1 MVMLEYLYS
10 LDLSGIE
17 DFLSANAL
25 VLTCAAIGISGLL
38 TALAALISSARSRNR
53 AAGDEFAELKGR
65 LSAMAELSVQQNAE
79 QVRGLSER
87 IDSLARNL
95 SQALD
100 TTAARLGEN
109 LNVTAA
115 RLGEN
120 LNATASRLGDSIHST
135 AARLGD
141 NMSESERRT
150 WESLSTLNERLAL
163 IDEANRSLTELST
176 EVGSLHGVLANKQAR
191 GAFGQM
197 RMETIV
203 RDGLPSSA
211 YDFQPT
217 LSNGKRPDCV
227 IRLPNAEPLVVDSKF
242 PLEGFEALRLA
253 KSAEDTKLACASVR
267 EAVGR
272 HVSAIEEKYLIPG
285 ETQDT
290 ALMFVPS
297 ESIYADLYEKFPDLV
312 QSAHRARVMIVSP
325 NTLMLAVHTVQ
336 ALLKDAKM
344 RDHADII
351 QREVGLLIADVAQLV
366 ERVSD
371 LERHHALSGKAL
383 EKVTAATTRI
393 LARRDRLNILDLDA
407 MAEPA
412 NVKSELSNVMA
423 EPSNVTALAE
433 TDSAS
438 KRSRSR

>member
-1 MVMLEYLYS
+1 MLEFLNS
-10 LDLSGIE
+10 MDLSGIE
-17 DFLSANAL
+17 DFLAVNAL
-25 VLTCAAIGISGLL
+25 VLTCAAIGISGLM
-38 TALAALISSARSRNR
+38 TALAALMSAARSRNR
-53 AAGDEFAELKGR
+53 AAGDDFAELKGR

-79 QVRGLSER
+79 QARTLNDR
-87 IDSLARNL
+87 IDTLARHV

-109 LNVTAA
+109 LNA
-115 RLGEN
+115 
-120 LNATASRLGDSIHST
+120 T

-141 NMSESERRT
+141 NMSATAARLGDSMGESERRT

-163 IDEANRSLTELST
+163 IDEANRNLSELST
-176 EVGSLHGVLANKQAR
+176 EVGTLHGVLANKQAR

-203 RDGLPSSA
+203 RDALPASA

-227 IRLPNAEPLVVDSKF
+227 IRLPNAEPLIVDSKF
-242 PLEGFEALRLA
+242 PLEGFEALRTA
-253 KSAEDTKLACASVR
+253 QSAEETKLACAAVR

-272 HVSAIEEKYLIPG
+272 HIAAIEEKYLIPG
-285 ETQDT
+285 ETQET

-297 ESIYADLYEKFPDLV
+297 ESICADLYEKFPDLV
-312 QSAHRARVMIVSP
+312 QGAHRARVMIVSP
-325 NTLMLAVHTVQ
+325 NTFMLAVQTVQ

-351 QREVGLLIADVAQLV
+351 QREVGLLIADVARLV
-366 ERVSD
+366 DNVSD
-371 LERHHALSGKAL
+371 LERHHALSGKSL
-383 EKVTAATTRI
+383 EKVSASTAKI

-407 MAEPA
+407 MAAAP
-412 NVKSELSNVMA
+412 
-423 EPSNVTALAE
+423 NVTALPEADA
-433 TDSAS
+433 TA
-438 KRSRSR
+438 KRTRSR

>member
-1 MVMLEYLYS
+1 MPEFLTS
-10 LDLSGIE
+10 LGFTAIE
-17 DFLSANAL
+17 DFLAENAL
-25 VLTCAAIGISGLL
+25 VLTCAAIGISGLV
-38 TALAALISSARSRNR
+38 TAFAALLSAARSRNR
-53 AAGDEFAELKGR
+53 TTESEFAELKGR
-65 LSAMAELSVQQNAE
+65 ISAMAELSVQQSAE
-79 QVRGLSER
+79 QSRSLNDR
-87 IDSLARNL
+87 IDSLARNV

-100 TTAARLGEN
+100 ATA
-109 LNVTAA
+109 V

-120 LNATASRLGDSIHST
+120 LNATAARLGDNLNATAARLGENINST

-163 IDEANRSLTELST
+163 IDEANRNLSELST

-203 RDGLPSSA
+203 RDALPSGA

-227 IRLPNAEPLVVDSKF
+227 IRLPNTEALVVDSKF
-242 PLEGFEALRLA
+242 PLEGFEALRVA
-253 KSAEDTKLACASVR
+253 QSPEETKAAFAAVR

-272 HVSAIEEKYLIPG
+272 HVAAIADKYLIPG
-285 ETQDT
+285 ETQET

-297 ESIYADLYEKFPDLV
+297 ESICADLYEKFPDLV
-312 QSAHRARVMIVSP
+312 QGAHRARVMIVSP
-325 NTLMLAVHTVQ
+325 NTMMLAVQTVQ

-344 RDHADII
+344 RDHADVI
-351 QREVGLLIADVAQLV
+351 QREVGLLIGDVAQLV

-371 LERHHALSGKAL
+371 LERHFALSGKAL
-383 EKVTAATTRI
+383 EKVTATTTRI
-393 LARRDRLNILDLDA
+393 LARRDRLNVLDLDA
-407 MAEPA
+407 MQAPG
-412 NVKSELSNVMA
+412 
-423 EPSNVTALAE
+423 SNVTALPDPDPAG
-433 TDSAS
+433 
-438 KRSRSR
+438 KRTLSRQS

>member
-1 MVMLEYLYS
+1 MLEYLYS

-53 AAGDEFAELKGR
+53 AAGEEFAELKGR
-65 LSAMAELSVQQNAE
+65 ISAMSELSVQQSAE
-79 QVRGLSER
+79 QARSLNDR
-87 IDSLARNL
+87 IDTLARHV

-100 TTAARLGEN
+100 
-109 LNVTAA
+109 VTAA

-120 LNATASRLGDSIHST
+120 LNATASRLGENLNAT

-141 NMSESERRT
+141 NINQTAARLGDNLSESERRT

-163 IDEANRSLTELST
+163 IDEANRSLSELSS

-203 RDGLPSSA
+203 RDALPSGA

-242 PLEGFEALRLA
+242 PLEGFEALRVA
-253 KSAEDTKLACASVR
+253 QSAEETKLACAAIR

-272 HVSAIEEKYLIPG
+272 HVAAIEEKYLLPG
-285 ETQDT
+285 ETQET

-297 ESIYADLYEKFPDLV
+297 ESICADLYEKFPDLV
-312 QSAHRARVMIVSP
+312 QAAHRARVMIVSP
-325 NTLMLAVHTVQ
+325 NTMMLAVQTVQ

-351 QREVGLLIADVAQLV
+351 QREVGLLIGDVAQLV
-366 ERVSD
+366 DRVAD
-371 LERHHALSGKAL
+371 LERHHSLAGKAL
-383 EKVTAATTRI
+383 EKVTSATSKI
-393 LARRDRLNILDLDA
+393 LARRDRLNVLDLDA
-407 MAEPA
+407 MEGE
-412 NVKSELSNVMA
+412 S
-423 EPSNVTALAE
+423 SNVTALADADPA
-433 TDSAS
+433 T
-438 KRSRSR
+438 KRTRTR